1 MELTLNERP
10 RVEPLDDK
18 IKPGQRRFVEIINES
33 ALCMETVNMTVAKEQ
48 NEVKLTLN
56 ETMEIRIRVELSELA
71 PGANG
76 QR

>member
-1 MELTLNERP
+1 
-10 RVEPLDDK
+10 
-18 IKPGQRRFVEIINES
+18 
-33 ALCMETVNMTVAKEQ
+33 METVNMTVAKEQ
-48 NEVKLTLN
+48 NEVKLTLD